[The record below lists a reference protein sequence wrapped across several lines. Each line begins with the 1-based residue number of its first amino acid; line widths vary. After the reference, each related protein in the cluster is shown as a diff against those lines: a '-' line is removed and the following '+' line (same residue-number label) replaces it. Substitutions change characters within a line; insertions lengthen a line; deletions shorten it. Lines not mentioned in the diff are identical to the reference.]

1 MTRKRS
7 GILGLLFLI
16 VVGLAVAGLFVA
28 QQRYIRYHLPLI
40 QAQLT
45 NAEAKGGEMLERI
58 GVPAGSQS
66 SHRSTGQSVAA
77 VPPAEECGATRR
89 VL

>member
-1 MTRKRS
+1 MIRKRS
-7 GILGLLFLI
+7 SILGLLFLM
-16 VVGLAVAGLFVA
+16 VAGLAVAGLFVA

-45 NAEAKGGEMLERI
+45 NAEAKGDEMLERI
-58 GVPAGSQS
+58 GVPAGSTVIS
-66 SHRSTGQSVAA
+66 PVKRPSIAA